1 MDRLRRIELL
11 VRAVDAGS
19 FAKAARS
26 LELTPSAVSHA
37 IAQLEKELRVPLFY
51 RTTRQLRLTEDG
63 EGVYLRGCEI
73 LRQLANLAE
82 DRKAA

>member
-51 RTTRQLRLTEDG
+51 RTTHNRVAQG
-63 EGVYLRGCEI
+63 GIG
-73 LRQLANLAE
+73 
-82 DRKAA
+82 